1 MSPESRARLAAL
13 GAELLAIH
21 RGLRTDLARLRTETD
36 DYLAGG
42 PRPRDLKAHCLAFC
56 TALTAHHTGE
66 DRGAFPA
73 LTARHPELR
82 PLIGKMAEDHAMI
95 SGLLQSLERVLDEVP
110 AEPDERAA
118 ARVRGELEGLGAI
131 MESHFRFEERTIAEA
146 LDALPAEAG
155 STEDLL
161 GLPGTAGG
169 RA

>member
-1 MSPESRARLAAL
+1 MSPEPRARLVAF
-13 GAELLAIH
+13 GDELVAIH
-21 RGLRTDLARLRTETD
+21 RRLRAELARLRRETD

-42 PRPRDLKAHCLAFC
+42 PRPRDLKTHCLAFC
-56 TALTAHHTGE
+56 VALTSHHTGE

-73 LTARHPELR
+73 LAARHPGLR
-82 PLIGKMAEDHAMI
+82 PLIEKMEEDHAMV

-110 AEPDERAA
+110 DDPHERDA

-131 MESHFRFEERTIAEA
+131 VESHFRFEERTIVEA

-161 GLPGTAGG
+161 GLPGTARGG
-169 RA
+169 G